1 MYVMANR
8 GQQSSFSL
16 VVHCVNVIIR
26 IVRKQRR
33 TVLACSLAGEIYHTT
48 LHKPCCAL
56 FK

>member
-1 MYVMANR
+1 MSVMANR

-33 TVLACSLAGEIYHTT
+33 TVLACSLAGEVYHAYNFTQ
-48 LHKPCCAL
+48 AL
-56 FK
+56 LCFI